1 MSAIPAPDE
10 QAAGYA
16 RALPRAAG
24 NSRQSLALVVIASAQ
39 LMVVLDATIVNVSLP
54 HIQRALGFSG
64 SGLEWVV
71 NAYAVTFGGLLLLGG
86 RAGDRLGR
94 RRVFVAGLL
103 LFSAASLLGGFAT
116 SQWWLLAA
124 RAVQGAGGAVIAP
137 NALALITTTFP
148 EGKPRN
154 RAMGVYSAMAGGGG
168 AVGLLLGGILT
179 TYVSWRWVL
188 FVNVPIGIVMAA
200 AAPRV
205 LAESPRRPGPID
217 MAGAVTGTAG
227 LALLVYGLSKAATG
241 PDGVSHWGDGPVP
254 ASLAAAVVLIVSFV
268 LIELRSSHPLLPM
281 RLLADRNR
289 SGAYLIMLCIGT
301 AMFGLFF
308 FLTLFT
314 QTVLGYSAVRS
325 GIAYLPFTV
334 GIVAAAGLAS
344 RLVARVGPR
353 PLILA
358 GTAAAAGG
366 MFWFSR
372 LTEHAG
378 YGGQLL
384 GPILVTSSGLGL
396 LFVPLSL
403 VALHNVA
410 DQHAGVAASLLNAGQ
425 QVGGAIGLAAL
436 GTIAWTAVAGNLR
449 NASAAVAAGRQPA
462 LSPAQLVAH
471 ALATGFAHGFLV
483 AAGIALLA
491 LAVALATI
499 RLRRQDLAGVQPAP
513 QEDTARQPATMRQ
526 HDDRAALAAAVRP
539 CRYC

>member
-16 RALPRAAG
+16 RALPRTA
-24 NSRQSLALVVIASAQ
+24 QSSTPGLALVVIASAQ

-124 RAVQGAGGAVIAP
+124 RAVQGAAGAVIAP
-137 NALALITTTFP
+137 TALALITSNFP

-188 FVNVPIGIVMAA
+188 FVNVPIGILVAA
-200 AAPRV
+200 AAPRA
-205 LAESPRRPGPID
+205 LAESPRRLGPID
-217 MAGAVTGTAG
+217 LAGAVTGTGG

-241 PDGVSHWGDGPVP
+241 PDGVSHRGDALVL
-254 ASLAAAVVLIVSFV
+254 ASLAAAAALLVAFV

-281 RLLADRNR
+281 RVLADRNR

-301 AMFGLFF
+301 AMFGMFF

-325 GIAYLPFTV
+325 GVAYLPFTV

-344 RLVARVGPR
+344 RLVARIGPR
-353 PLILA
+353 PLILVGA
-358 GTAAAAGG
+358 AAAAGG

-372 LTEHAG
+372 LTEHAT
-378 YGGQLL
+378 YPGQLL
-384 GPILVTSSGLGL
+384 GPILLTSSGLGL

-403 VALHNVA
+403 VALHNVE
-410 DQHAGVAASLLNAGQ
+410 DQHAGVAASLLNTGQ

-436 GTIAWTAVAGNLR
+436 GTIAWTAVAGNLN
-449 NASAAVAAGRQPA
+449 NARAAIAAGRQPA
-462 LSPAQLVAH
+462 ASPAQLVTH
-471 ALATGFAHGFLV
+471 ALATGFSRGFLA

-491 LAVALATI
+491 LLVAIATI
-499 RLRRQDLAGVQPAP
+499 RVRRQDLTGTWPEPDQHAAS
-513 QEDTARQPATMRQ
+513 QPATVRQ
-526 HDDRAALAAAVRP
+526 HQDRAALAAAGRP
-539 CRYC
+539 CRHC